1 MRVDFYAGERRHVEV
16 LIHTTD
22 GSPFTIRNAK
32 WTLEYSG
39 EIESNG
45 ECEINGHIIDAL
57 ISPQKRTT
65 YILRMKFEV
74 ADEKREEKVEVAVT

>member
-1 MRVDFYAGERRHVEV
+1 MRVDFKAGERRHVEL
-16 LIHTTD
+16 LIHATD
-22 GSPFTIRNAK
+22 GSPFAIRNAK

-39 EIESNG
+39 ETESNG

-74 ADEKREEKVEVAVT
+74 ADEEREETVEVAVT